1 MYFLQ
6 KNFLHFCNFFVTC
19 PSYKTVSAMKE
30 HNFRTEVL
38 PLSDKLFRLALRI
51 TMVREDAEDMV
62 QEALLRVWRTM
73 QQGDEIDNVEAFAVT
88 TCRNLCLDLIER
100 QQHHDITFD
109 PAQHESLSSD
119 PTPDEQMEADEK
131 YESISRLINQ
141 LPEKQKTAIQ
151 LRDIEGHSYRDIA
164 QIMNISESDVKVN
177 IHRARQTIKNI
188 LKPLNP

>member
-1 MYFLQ
+1 
-6 KNFLHFCNFFVTC
+6 
-19 PSYKTVSAMKE
+19 MKE

-73 QQGDEIDNVEAFAVT
+73 QQGEEIENVEAFAVT
-88 TCRNLCLDLIER
+88 ACRNLCLDLMEKR
-100 QQHHDITFD
+100 QHRDTLFD
-109 PAQHESLSSD
+109 PEQHESLASD
-119 PTPDEQMEADEK
+119 PSPHEQMEAAEK

-188 LKPLNP
+188 LKSLNP

>member
-1 MYFLQ
+1 
-6 KNFLHFCNFFVTC
+6 
-19 PSYKTVSAMKE
+19 
-30 HNFRTEVL
+30 
-38 PLSDKLFRLALRI
+38 
-51 TMVREDAEDMV
+51 
-62 QEALLRVWRTM
+62 M

-131 YESISRLINQ
+131 YESISRLIDQ
-141 LPEKQKTAIQ
+141 LPEKQRTAIQ

>member
-1 MYFLQ
+1 
-6 KNFLHFCNFFVTC
+6 
-19 PSYKTVSAMKE
+19 MKE
-30 HNFRTEVL
+30 HNFRTDVL

-131 YESISRLINQ
+131 YESISRLIDQ
-141 LPEKQKTAIQ
+141 LPEKQRTAIQ

-188 LKPLNP
+188 LKSLNP